1 MNMVIC
7 DEKSCPSCGGNLKH
21 YDCVK
26 RIVRTKKR
34 ITKRIRIQ
42 RLRCE
47 SCGSLHREL
56 PNSVFPYKQY
66 ESEVIIGVLENLITS
81 DTLGFEDYPCEM
93 TMFRWKTSKRLR
105 IFVDSR
111 KI

>member
-66 ESEVIIGVLENLITS
+66 ESEVIIGVLENTS
-81 DTLGFEDYPCEM
+81 PCNISSEFQLGCCSIVF
-93 TMFRWKTSKRLR
+93 
-105 IFVDSR
+105 
-111 KI
+111 KIA